1 MKRLIL
7 SITVLAYSTFCAA
20 YYDYDVAED
29 AGESGG
35 LFYLIDL
42 FAQYIL
48 LPVFWLLIIFFGL
61 GFAIIWIKENIKKI
75 IEIPAQLQLPMD
87 SFNVII
93 RRLLK
98 SSRFL
103 TKYLIQ
109 Y

>member
-7 SITVLAYSTFCAA
+7 SITVLVYSTFCAA

-48 LPVFWLLIIFFGL
+48 LPAFWLLIILFGL
-61 GFAIIWIKENIKKI
+61 GFAVVGIKERIK
-75 IEIPAQLQLPMD
+75 EIPA
-87 SFNVII
+87 
-93 RRLLK
+93 
-98 SSRFL
+98 
-103 TKYLIQ
+103 
-109 Y
+109 